1 MCSRFSSRAPAAHLA
16 STDGRLRDQPRLHR
30 CNHSTYTSRSAFSA
44 VVCPGGA
51 RIVVVS
57 SPPSDPSG
65 GRGDAL
71 KARPPRAAPDESGLS
86 GRPGAA
92 YNRPGRLPSDAAPW
106 QVRWRPPP
114 SNTVAELRGPSLAVR
129 RTETPRRNGQRA
141 APQVHAAYP
150 GGWDDRAGS
159 RHGCSRVVAT
169 LETREVKVPGFWA
182 HSLPRRL
189 SPPRGGR

>member
-1 MCSRFSSRAPAAHLA
+1 MVRISLVSSHNTSYLTLSLERVLVAGQTDAGPMNPLQLIQRSYLALKKHRRGLIISCVSACVQGRGRRRSIMSSRFSSRAPAGHLA
-16 STDGRLRDQPRLHR
+16 STAGRLRDQPRLHR

-114 SNTVAELRGPSLAVR
+114 SGTVAELRGQS
-129 RTETPRRNGQRA
+129 
-141 APQVHAAYP
+141 
-150 GGWDDRAGS
+150 
-159 RHGCSRVVAT
+159 
-169 LETREVKVPGFWA
+169 
-182 HSLPRRL
+182 
-189 SPPRGGR
+189 